1 MLDFNE
7 INSRFIKFLDHLEPY
22 GPGNPK
28 PIFATQKV
36 KGFNDLELLGKDR
49 NVLKCKIN
57 SPHIDLEVI
66 GFQMVENYE
75 KLLSYKNVDI
85 SYQIDKNIWRG
96 KESIQLVLKDVIYSD
111 E

>member
-1 MLDFNE
+1 
-7 INSRFIKFLDHLEPY
+7 
-22 GPGNPK
+22 
-28 PIFATQKV
+28 
-36 KGFNDLELLGKDR
+36 
-49 NVLKCKIN
+49 
-57 SPHIDLEVI
+57 
-66 GFQMVENYE
+66 MVENYE